1 MCKADIAWGS
11 LKVSV
16 SRMIASLPVSG
27 LTRAEWQQAIGLDSI
42 VILHLGQQNNII
54 EGHP

>member
-1 MCKADIAWGS
+1 MCKTDIAWGS

-16 SRMIASLPVSG
+16 SRMIASLPVNG